1 MNTSLFIGIY
11 QEMLRAWPNRWVG
24 FGIALV
30 IASAVALVVTV
41 MPDQYQSKAK
51 VYINSAV
58 VLEPLLQGLSVA
70 DDAENRVRLLRV
82 LQTTLVDKDNVDRLI
97 KTPGMGFDVSTA
109 AARSHASSVIKSGV
123 TVAEEEQNLFTLD
136 FVDTNPV
143 RARNVAHGL
152 LSLFIERNVV
162 DARNE
167 LTSARNFLDKQIAE
181 YEVKLHEIETQIS
194 DYQVRNVDALG
205 TSTYQTRLST
215 ARAALREAQ
224 LARQIAAETRDRVKV
239 QLDNANRPGAGNAP
253 STLIATDQTF
263 PLLIDRM
270 GALQTQLNQLLL
282 QYTDKHPDVI
292 ATRREIA
299 LLSEQYGLSDNIAS
313 AAQPFT
319 VLPGQ
324 VPPAQAVNSAVGA
337 PTGPALGSP
346 SNLTGAPLAQPTSTS
361 YAPPYATP
369 VAAAARA
376 PVANPVS
383 GAKMQLLQ
391 ANFAVM
397 DAERKVSAAEAALKV
412 TEQMSA
418 TAPAAETGLEQMN
431 RDYAVL
437 KENYEQLL
445 RRRESARM
453 RTAADLSAGTE
464 QFRII
469 VAPSIPD
476 EPTGPDRR
484 AFLLLG
490 ALFAVVIGGGLAY
503 ALGLLRGTFVSAAEA
518 EAALG
523 LPVIARLTNRRGVFS
538 RVSQSADAMIL
549 TAGVAGIFLAAY
561 VLSAATDLL
570 APLRTE
576 IYRLIET
583 DITPLI
589 GRLF

>member
-1 MNTSLFIGIY
+1 MNTSLFLGIY
-11 QEMLRAWPNRWVG
+11 QEMLRAWPNRWLG

-30 IASAVALVVTV
+30 IASIVALVVTV

-82 LQTTLVDKDNVDRLI
+82 LQTTLVNKDNVDRLI
-97 KTPGMGFDVSTA
+97 KTPGMGFDASTL
-109 AARSHASSVIKSGV
+109 AARSHAFSVIKAGV

-136 FVDTNPV
+136 FIDTNPV

-152 LSLFIERNVV
+152 LSLFIERNVI

-181 YEVKLHEIETQIS
+181 YEIKLREIETQIA

-205 TSTYQTRLST
+205 TSTYQSRLSA
-215 ARAALREAQ
+215 ARTTLREAQ
-224 LARQIAAETRDRVKV
+224 LARQIAAETRDRVKT
-239 QLDNANRPGAGNAP
+239 QIENANRPGERP
-253 STLIATDQTF
+253 TVLIATDQTF
-263 PLLIDRM
+263 PALIDRM

-292 ATRREIA
+292 ATRREIS

-324 VPPAQAVNSAVGA
+324 VPPAQAVNSALGV
-337 PTGPALGSP
+337 PTAPALASP

-369 VAAAARA
+369 AAAVARA
-376 PVANPVS
+376 PVTNPVS

-397 DAERKVSAAEAALKV
+397 DADRKVSAAEAALKV
-412 TEQMSA
+412 TAQLSS

-431 RDYAVL
+431 RDHLVL
-437 KENYEQLL
+437 RENFEQLL

-453 RTAADLSAGTE
+453 RTAADLSTGTE

-469 VAPSIPD
+469 VAPSIPE
-476 EPTGPDRR
+476 EPSGPDRR
-484 AFLLLG
+484 TFLLLG
-490 ALFAVVIGGGLAY
+490 SLFAVAIGGGLAY
-503 ALGLLRGTFVSAAEA
+503 ALGLLRGTFVSVAEA

-523 LPVIARLTNRRGVFS
+523 LPVIARLTNRHGVFS
-538 RVSQSADAMIL
+538 RVSQSADAMVL

-561 VLSAATDLL
+561 VLSAATDLM
-570 APLRTE
+570 APARTE
-576 IYRLIET
+576 IYRFIES
-583 DITPLI
+583 DIAPLI